1 MFPPDTYVI
10 IGPESTGKTSLC
22 QALAEYFDGVWIA
35 EYARE
40 YIENLNRH
48 YTYEDVIHIA
58 KKQIEIEENF
68 STDKKFVFI
77 DTDVIIT
84 KIWLQ
89 HVYKKYPI
97 WIDDFLKRAYR
108 KAYLLTYHD
117 LPWEFDPI
125 RENPYLREYL
135 FNLYENEVKALNAKY
150 FVIKDKNEQRLKN
163 AINYINQ
170 NIVLNLLNH

>member
-1 MFPPDTYVI
+1 MLPPNTYVI

-22 QALAEYFDGVWIA
+22 QALAKYFDGIWIA

-40 YIENLNRH
+40 YIEKLNRP

-58 KKQIEIEENF
+58 KKQIEIEESF

-89 HVYKKYPI
+89 HVYKNYPI

-108 KAYLLTYHD
+108 KAYLLTYYD
-117 LPWEFDPI
+117 LPWEFDPV
-125 RENPYLREYL
+125 RENPHLREYL
-135 FNLYENEVKALNAKY
+135 FNWYENELKALNAKY
-150 FVIKDKNEQRLKN
+150 FIIKGKNEQRVKN
-163 AINYINQ
+163 AINYLNQ
-170 NIVLNLLNH
+170 NI